1 MSQEQ
6 LDKLVTLLRERPQP
20 DPKTVEAMRD
30 RINELGDKMPP
41 PADATVESLTVAGC
55 AAEWVSAPGCDPKR
69 QVLYLH
75 GGGYVIGSPHSHRN
89 LAYNIAKAVD
99 GRCLVL
105 DYRMGPEAPFP
116 AAVDDAV
123 AAWQWMLAE
132 GGNPARMAIMGDSAG
147 GGLTIAVLVA
157 LRDKG
162 IPLPAC
168 AVPISPWTDL
178 EGTGG
183 TIKSKADEDPMVTEE
198 ALHRWGGLY
207 LDGADKRDPLA
218 SPLYADVSGLG
229 PVLVQVGT
237 AEVLMDDSTRFAE
250 KARAQ
255 GVDVTI
261 ELWDDMP
268 HIWHIFAP
276 MLSEGADAIAKLGAW
291 TRERTA

>member
-6 LDKLVTLLRERPQP
+6 LAKLVTLLRERPQP
-20 DPKTVEAMRD
+20 DPPTVAAFRARTEEM
-30 RINELGDKMPP
+30 GDKMPAP
-41 PADATVESLTVAGC
+41 PEAIVEKLTIAGRP
-55 AAEWVSAPGCDPKR
+55 AEWVSAPGCNPNR
-69 QVLYLH
+69 QALYLH
-75 GGGYVIGSPHSHRN
+75 GGGYVIGSPNSHRN
-89 LAYNIAKAVD
+89 LAYNIAKAMD

-105 DYRMGPEAPFP
+105 DYRMAPEDPFP
-116 AAVDDAV
+116 AAVEDAV
-123 AAWQWMLAE
+123 AAWQWMLAA
-132 GGNPARMAIMGDSAG
+132 GGNPARMSIMGDSAG
-147 GGLTIAVLVA
+147 GGLTIATQVA
-157 LRDKG
+157 LKQRG
-162 IPLPAC
+162 IRLPAC
-168 AVPISPWTDL
+168 SCCISPWTDL
-178 EGTGG
+178 EGTGDSV
-183 TIKSKADEDPMVTEE
+183 KSKADVDPMVTEE

-207 LDGADKRDPLA
+207 LNGADPRDPLA

-237 AEVLMDDSTRFAE
+237 AEILMDDSTRFAE

-255 GVDVTI
+255 GVDVTL

>member
-20 DPKTVEAMRD
+20 DPPTVEAYRARTEEM
-30 RINELGDKMPP
+30 GDKMPAP
-41 PADATVESLTVAGC
+41 PEAIVEKITVAGRP
-55 AAEWVSAPGCDPKR
+55 AEWVSAPGCNPNR
-69 QVLYLH
+69 QALYLH
-75 GGGYVIGSPHSHRN
+75 GGGYVIGSPNSHRN
-89 LAYNIAKAVD
+89 LAYNIAKAMD

-105 DYRMGPEAPFP
+105 DYRMAPEDPFP

-123 AAWQWMLAE
+123 AAWQWMLAQ

-147 GGLTIAVLVA
+147 GGLAIATQAA
-157 LRDKG
+157 LKQQG
-162 IPLPAC
+162 LQLPAC
-168 AVPISPWTDL
+168 SCCISPWTDL
-178 EGTGG
+178 EGTGDSV
-183 TIKSKADEDPMVTEE
+183 KSKADVDPMVTEE

-207 LDGADKRDPLA
+207 LDGADQRDPLA

-237 AEVLMDDSTRFAE
+237 AEILMDDSTRFAE
-250 KARAQ
+250 MARAQ

>member
-20 DPKTVEAMRD
+20 DPPTVEAFRARTEEM
-30 RINELGDKMPP
+30 GDKMPAP
-41 PADATVESLTVAGC
+41 PEAIVEKITVAGRP
-55 AAEWVSAPGCDPKR
+55 AEWVSAPGCNLNR
-69 QVLYLH
+69 QALYLH
-75 GGGYVIGSPHSHRN
+75 GGGYVIGSPNSHRN
-89 LAYNIAKAVD
+89 LAYNIAKAMD

-105 DYRMGPEAPFP
+105 DYRMAPEDPFP

-123 AAWQWMLAE
+123 AAWAWMLE
-132 GGNPARMAIMGDSAG
+132 QGGNPARMSIMGDSAG
-147 GGLTIAVLVA
+147 GGLAIAAQVA
-157 LRDKG
+157 LKQRG
-162 IPLPAC
+162 LQLPAC
-168 AVPISPWTDL
+168 SCCISPWTDL
-178 EGTGG
+178 EGTGDSV
-183 TIKSKADEDPMVTEE
+183 KSKADIDPMVTEE

-207 LDGADKRDPLA
+207 LNGVSQRDPLA

-237 AEVLMDDSTRFAE
+237 AEILMDDSTRFAE

-255 GVDVTI
+255 GIDVTL
-261 ELWDDMP
+261 ELWEDMP